1 MATESTT
8 PKRKYFSPKLFSIL
22 GSGYTLSSFTKDLAA
37 GSSVGIV
44 ALPLAIVF
52 AIGAGATP
60 AQGLWTSIIAG
71 FFIAA
76 LGGSRTLVS
85 GPTGALLVITAGIIG
100 THGMNG
106 LFVAT
111 LMAGGIMVL
120 MGLAGLGKII
130 KFMPYPVTTGFTTGI
145 GVMIAGGQFKDFFG
159 LTIPDFAPDLFGRL
173 AQTVE
178 HFDTFQAPAFA
189 VGLGTMVAIFG
200 IRKLIPR
207 LPAAFIAL
215 AVSSLVVLALDLPV
229 QTIGAR
235 FGAISSVLP
244 VPSWPLI
251 RWDAVRTLLPAA
263 FTIAMLGSIIT
274 IMSSVVA
281 DGLVGDRHDP
291 DMELLAQGMGN
302 MLSALFGGIPVTGAI
317 ARTVVNIKHGAVSPV
332 SAMVHALVLLL
343 FTLVLGGL
351 TALLPLPALSGL
363 LLVVAWDMS
372 DFKRFSL
379 MRFAPRSDLVVML
392 VTFLLAVAVSLSLAV
407 EVGVVL
413 ALVLFLKRVSETS
426 SIRPVQD
433 LLDGDSD
440 KEAST
445 SFLDD
450 QSAEG
455 IRSIPP
461 GLEIYEITGPFFFG
475 TADFLQDVLDQLERP
490 PLVFILRMRRVP
502 AVDATGL
509 NALDSFR
516 RHCVRHGTTLV
527 LSGVREQP
535 FKALETMGLA
545 ALIGPENICANIDR
559 AMDRAKAVLAA
570 RHDQHGRLHHL
581 FHLRQDRHKTSG
593 TEQP

>member
-76 LGGSRTLVS
+76 LGGSRVLVS

-111 LMAGGIMVL
+111 LMAGGIMML

-159 LTIPDFAPDLFGRL
+159 LHIPDFAPDLFGRL

-215 AVSSLVVLALDLPV
+215 AVASIVVLALDLPV

-244 VPSWPLI
+244 VPSFP
-251 RWDAVRTLLPAA
+251 
-263 FTIAMLGSIIT
+263 
-274 IMSSVVA
+274 
-281 DGLVGDRHDP
+281 
-291 DMELLAQGMGN
+291 
-302 MLSALFGGIPVTGAI
+302 
-317 ARTVVNIKHGAVSPV
+317 
-332 SAMVHALVLLL
+332 
-343 FTLVLGGL
+343 
-351 TALLPLPALSGL
+351 
-363 LLVVAWDMS
+363 
-372 DFKRFSL
+372 
-379 MRFAPRSDLVVML
+379 
-392 VTFLLAVAVSLSLAV
+392 
-407 EVGVVL
+407 
-413 ALVLFLKRVSETS
+413 
-426 SIRPVQD
+426 
-433 LLDGDSD
+433 
-440 KEAST
+440 
-445 SFLDD
+445 
-450 QSAEG
+450 
-455 IRSIPP
+455 
-461 GLEIYEITGPFFFG
+461 
-475 TADFLQDVLDQLERP
+475 
-490 PLVFILRMRRVP
+490 
-502 AVDATGL
+502 
-509 NALDSFR
+509 
-516 RHCVRHGTTLV
+516 
-527 LSGVREQP
+527 
-535 FKALETMGLA
+535 
-545 ALIGPENICANIDR
+545 
-559 AMDRAKAVLAA
+559 
-570 RHDQHGRLHHL
+570 
-581 FHLRQDRHKTSG
+581 
-593 TEQP
+593 